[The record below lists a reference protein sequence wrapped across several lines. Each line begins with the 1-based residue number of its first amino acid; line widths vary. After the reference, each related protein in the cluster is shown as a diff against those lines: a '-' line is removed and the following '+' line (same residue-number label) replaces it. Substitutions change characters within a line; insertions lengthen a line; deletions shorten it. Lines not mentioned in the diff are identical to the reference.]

1 MSANSMSFFTLPEL
15 VQSVEFLVPRI
26 RDVENKPTVTAIKL
40 AFREMKG
47 WDSLEVERT
56 VRFARR
62 IDLAHPS
69 VNIKAKSVSEIIRA
83 QPLEGTAIGAG
94 GTDVFSLAVSLNSN
108 YYGLGNGVTDISPVA
123 RRLLSRQIRNT
134 LQTDLNFSFHR
145 GDRYLYITHAVPL
158 PTHIT
163 VRYVPDYQ
171 SVEEIDD
178 ERWSTY
184 LLRLSVAYLK
194 MAVGQV
200 RGKVNLPG
208 SVQLGGERLIQ
219 EAKEEFAEIRS
230 EVADSAEDLL
240 FIN

>member
-1 MSANSMSFFTLPEL
+1 MSFYTLPEL
-15 VQSVEFLVPRI
+15 VEAVEYLVPRI
-26 RDVENKPTVTAIKL
+26 RDVEHKPTVTAIKL

-47 WDSLEVERT
+47 WDSLEAERT

-62 IDLAHPS
+62 IDLAHPRI
-69 VNIKAKSVSEIIRA
+69 NIKAKSISDVLRA
-83 QPLEGTAIGAG
+83 RPLEGVAIGTS
-94 GTDVFSLAVSLNSN
+94 GTDVFSLAVSINSN

-123 RRLLSRQIRNT
+123 RRLLARQIRNT
-134 LQTDLNFSFHR
+134 LTTDLNFSHHR
-145 GDRYLYITHAVPL
+145 GDRYLYITHAIPL
-158 PTHIT
+158 PSQVTI
-163 VRYVPDYQ
+163 RYVPDYQ

-194 MAVGQV
+194 MAIGQV

-219 EAKEEFAEIRS
+219 EANEEFAQIRA